1 MTARRVPALGLPS
14 PICPYIPFN
23 LTSKILATLSPPPP
37 KPDQNKAG
45 PPPHFRMA
53 MNPSQR
59 LRLDDGTPEEHYEFT
74 FRAVVAGLAIGVL
87 TCCTNMSLGLQSGWV
102 SASLLGFGVFK
113 VLPRI
118 PWFSSRPLSIHE
130 NIVLQTTAVATGTL
144 PLAAGFV
151 GVVPALA
158 QLNPLQDR
166 SLPLVLSWQ
175 SCLAWSFAVAFF
187 GVFLAVPLRRQVI
200 VREQLTFP
208 SGTATAQVIGVLHGK
223 PLQLGSGGADEGVR
237 RRGADYEPLRAG
249 EAAEDE
255 IEGMSSDGKEKN
267 IVDAKAWT
275 ALTTSFGVSA
285 IYTLLSFAFPVIYAI
300 PIFDIGFHA
309 AHDWLWWFTPSTSYI
324 GQGIIMGFPTTA
336 SMSAG
341 MLVGWAV
348 LSPLSHHLGWAPG
361 PVASTVDGARGWIL
375 WPALAIMCSESLMS
389 VGVLVATSLK
399 PYFLR
404 HERSALFV
412 AESNRHRRDSIDSTS
427 SDGSSIP
434 REPSAAELRAD
445 DEPSLQVVLL
455 GVALSCASCVV
466 LVGIVFGSEG
476 IAWWATIIALI
487 LASVFSILGVR
498 ALGETDLNPVS
509 AIGKISQLVFAV
521 VQPNNVVANLVAGG
535 ISEAGAQQSGDLM
548 QDLKTG
554 YLWQASPKAQF
565 QGQLVGSLASVF
577 VSTALYCL
585 YRRVYQ
591 FPSTAFPVPT
601 AAIWLNLARLVN
613 AGELPPRTKDAMII
627 FGVAF
632 AGLSTL
638 KMIARARAAAGAGW
652 PWAKYIPSGIAFAIG
667 FINTPSFSLARL
679 VGGLISLYY
688 TRRRSRS
695 TSSSSNP
702 ASHLEHFGLI
712 IVASGF
718 VLGEGFASV
727 VGLLLKSAGH
737 GEPLSC
743 WGCSLGGGGY
753 CGGCA

>member
-1 MTARRVPALGLPS
+1 MTRS
-14 PICPYIPFN
+14 
-23 LTSKILATLSPPPP
+23 
-37 KPDQNKAG
+37 G
-45 PPPHFRMA
+45 PTG
-53 MNPSQR
+53 R
-59 LRLDDGTPEEHYEFT
+59 LRLDDAMPEEHHEFT
-74 FRAVVAGLAIGVL
+74 LRAVVAGLLIGTL

-102 SASLLGFGVFK
+102 SMMSLQASLLGFGIFK
-113 VLPRI
+113 VLPRL
-118 PWFSSRPLSIHE
+118 PWFSHRPLSVHE

-151 GVVPALA
+151 GVIPALA

-175 SCLAWSFAVAFF
+175 ACIAWSFAVAFF

-200 VREQLTFP
+200 VKEQLTFP

-223 PLQLGSGGADEGVR
+223 PLQLGVPASEAQDGR
-237 RRGADYEPLRAG
+237 SRTSRAG
-249 EAAEDE
+249 TYAPLQAGESADDE
-255 IEGMSSDGKEKN
+255 IEGMSSTVREHEKV
-267 IVDAKAWT
+267 VDARAWS
-275 ALTTSFGVSA
+275 ALTTSFVVSSV
-285 IYTLLSFAFPVIYAI
+285 YTLLSFAFPVIYAI

-336 SMSAG
+336 SMSLG
-341 MLVGWAV
+341 MIVGWAF
-348 LSPLSHHLGWAPG
+348 LSPLSHYCGWAPG

-375 WPALAIMCSESLMS
+375 WPALAVMCAESLIS
-389 VGVLVATSLK
+389 VGSLLATSLK
-399 PYFLR
+399 PYFR
-404 HERSALFV
+404 ARQESSLFV
-412 AESNRHRRDSIDSTS
+412 SEPEFDRRNSIDSNDSDRS
-427 SDGSSIP
+427 SVVH
-434 REPSAAELRAD
+434 EPTAAEARSD
-445 DEPSLQVVLL
+445 DEPSLQVVLAGL
-455 GVALSCASCVV
+455 GFSGLSCVV

-476 IAWWATIIALI
+476 IAWWATVIALL
-487 LASVFSILGVR
+487 LASIFSVLGVR

-509 AIGKISQLVFAV
+509 AIGKLSQLLFAV

-585 YRRVYQ
+585 YRRVYE

-613 AGELPPRTKDAMII
+613 AGELPPRTPEAMIV
-627 FGVAF
+627 FGLVF
-632 AGLSTL
+632 VGLSSL
-638 KMIARARAAAGAGW
+638 KMIARAKQHEW
-652 PWAKYIPSGIAFAIG
+652 TWAKWLPSGIAFAIG

-679 VGGLISLYY
+679 VGGLISLFY
-688 TRRRSRS
+688 TRR
-695 TSSSSNP
+695 TPSSSTGP
-702 ASHLEHFGLI
+702 AAHLEHFGLI

-727 VGLLLKSAGH
+727 VGLLLKSTGH
-737 GEPLSC
+737 GNPISC
-743 WGCSLGGGGY
+743 WGCGAGGGGY
-753 CGGCA
+753 CGGCP

>member
-1 MTARRVPALGLPS
+1 MTS
-14 PICPYIPFN
+14 
-23 LTSKILATLSPPPP
+23 TS
-37 KPDQNKAG
+37 
-45 PPPHFRMA
+45 
-53 MNPSQR
+53 R
-59 LRLDDGTPEEHYEFT
+59 LRLDDGITEEHHEFT
-74 FRAVVAGLAIGVL
+74 LRAVVAGLLIGIL

-102 SASLLGFGVFK
+102 SMMSLQASLLGFGIFK

-118 PWFSSRPLSIHE
+118 PWFSKRPLSVHE

-158 QLNPLQDR
+158 QLNPLQDH

-175 SCLAWSFAVAFF
+175 SCLGWSFAVAFF

-200 VREQLTFP
+200 VKEQLTFP

-223 PLQLGSGGADEGVR
+223 PLKLGSSTEEDEGMR
-237 RRGADYEPLRAG
+237 RRGGDYEPLRAG
-249 EAAEDE
+249 EAADDE
-255 IEGMSSDGKEKN
+255 IEGMSRDGGKDKKV
-267 IVDAKAWT
+267 VDAKAWT
-275 ALTTSFGVSA
+275 ALTTSFAVSA
-285 IYTLLSFAFPVIYAI
+285 IYTLLSFAFPIIYAI
-300 PIFDIGFHA
+300 PVFDILGFNA

-336 SMSAG
+336 SMSLG
-341 MLVGWAV
+341 MLFGWAF
-348 LSPLSHHLGWAPG
+348 LSPLSHYSGWAPG

-375 WPALAIMCSESLMS
+375 WPALAVMCAESLMS
-389 VGVLVATSLK
+389 VGILLATSLK

-404 HERSALFV
+404 NKRSALFV
-412 AESNRHRRDSIDSTS
+412 AEPGPHRRDSIDSNS
-427 SDGSSIP
+427 SDNSSIL
-434 REPSAAELRAD
+434 REPSAAELRSD
-445 DEPSLQVVLL
+445 EEPSLQVVLL
-455 GVALSCASCVV
+455 GVVLSCISCVV

-487 LASVFSILGVR
+487 LASIFSILGVR

-585 YRRVYQ
+585 YRRVYD

-601 AAIWLNLARLVN
+601 AALWLNLARLVN
-613 AGELPPRTKDAMII
+613 AGELPPRTKEAMII
-627 FGVAF
+627 LGLIFV
-632 AGLSTL
+632 GLSSL
-638 KMIARARAAAGAGW
+638 KLIARTRESNGQGW
-652 PWAKYIPSGIAFAIG
+652 SWAKYLPSGIAFAIG

-688 TRRRSRS
+688 TRRSPP
-695 TSSSSNP
+695 TSSGP

-718 VLGEGFASV
+718 VLGEGFSSV

-737 GEPLSC
+737 GGPISC
-743 WGCSLGGGGY
+743 AGCQIGGGGY
-753 CGGCA
+753 CSNC

>member
-1 MTARRVPALGLPS
+1 MTS
-14 PICPYIPFN
+14 
-23 LTSKILATLSPPPP
+23 T
-37 KPDQNKAG
+37 
-45 PPPHFRMA
+45 
-53 MNPSQR
+53 QR
-59 LRLDDGTPEEHYEFT
+59 LRLDDGAREEHYEFT
-74 FRAVVAGLAIGVL
+74 PRAVIAGLLIGVL

-102 SASLLGFGVFK
+102 SASLLGFGIFK

-118 PWFSSRPLSIHE
+118 PWFSKRPLSIHE

-175 SCLAWSFAVAFF
+175 SCLGWSFAVAFF

-200 VREQLTFP
+200 VKEQLVFP
-208 SGTATAQVIGVLHGK
+208 SGLATAQIIGVLHDK
-223 PLQLGSGGADEGVR
+223 PLKTTTAPDQEGAAR
-237 RRGADYEPLRAG
+237 RRDGDYETLP
-249 EAAEDE
+249 AEDE
-255 IEGMSSDGKEKN
+255 IEGMSSDGKDKKV
-267 IVDAKAWT
+267 VDAKAWS
-275 ALTTSFGVSA
+275 ALTASFGASA
-285 IYTLLSFAFPVIYAI
+285 VYTLLSFAFPVIYAM
-300 PIFDIGFHA
+300 PIFDLLGFHA

-336 SMSAG
+336 SMSLG
-341 MLVGWAV
+341 MLFGWAF
-348 LSPLSHHLGWAPG
+348 LSPLSYYAGWAPG
-361 PVASTVDGARGWIL
+361 PVASTVDGARGWLL
-375 WPALAIMCSESLMS
+375 WPALAVMCAESLIS
-389 VGVLVATSLK
+389 VGILLGTSLK

-404 HERSALFV
+404 NKQSALFV
-412 AESNRHRRDSIDSTS
+412 AEPNTRRRDSLDSVS
-427 SDGSSIP
+427 SDNSSIL
-434 REPSAAELRAD
+434 REPSAAELRAN

-455 GVALSCASCVV
+455 GITLSCVSCVV

-487 LASVFSILGVR
+487 LASIFSILGVR

-521 VQPNNVVANLVAGG
+521 VQPNNVVANLIAGG

-554 YLWQASPKAQF
+554 YLWHASPKAQF
-565 QGQLVGSLASVF
+565 HGQLVGSLASVF
-577 VSTALYCL
+577 VSTGLYCL
-585 YRRVYQ
+585 YRSTYN

-613 AGELPPRTKDAMII
+613 AGELPPRSAEAMVI
-627 FGVAF
+627 FGLLFVA
-632 AGLSTL
+632 LSSL
-638 KMIARARAAAGAGW
+638 KTISRSREAMGTDWKWAR
-652 PWAKYIPSGIAFAIG
+652 YIPSGIAFAIG
-667 FINTPSFSLARL
+667 FINTPSFSLARF

-688 TRRRSRS
+688 TRQQSPS
-695 TSSSSNP
+695 ATSSSSSP
-702 ASHLEHFGLI
+702 AHLQHFGLI

-737 GEPLSC
+737 GGPSSC
-743 WGCSLGGGGY
+743 GGCNLGGGGY
-753 CGGCA
+753 CSNC

>member
-1 MTARRVPALGLPS
+1 MTS
-14 PICPYIPFN
+14 
-23 LTSKILATLSPPPP
+23 THT
-37 KPDQNKAG
+37 
-45 PPPHFRMA
+45 
-53 MNPSQR
+53 
-59 LRLDDGTPEEHYEFT
+59 LRLDDGTPDEHHEFT
-74 FRAVVAGLAIGVL
+74 ARAVVAGLCIGVL

-102 SASLLGFGVFK
+102 SMMSLQASLLGFGIFK

-118 PWFSSRPLSIHE
+118 PWFSKRPLSIHE

-158 QLNPLQDR
+158 QLNPLQDH

-175 SCLAWSFAVAFF
+175 SCLGWSFAVAFF

-200 VREQLTFP
+200 VKEQLVFP
-208 SGTATAQVIGVLHGK
+208 SGTATAQIIGVLHGK
-223 PLQLGSGGADEGVR
+223 PLNLAGGGAPEGDDGVR
-237 RRGADYEPLRAG
+237 RRGADYETLPAD
-249 EAAEDE
+249 DE
-255 IEGMSSDGKEKN
+255 IEGMSSDGKDKQV
-267 IVDAKAWT
+267 VDAKAWT
-275 ALTTSFGVSA
+275 ALTTSFTVSSL
-285 IYTLLSFAFPVIYAI
+285 YTLLSFAFPVIYAI
-300 PIFDIGFHA
+300 PIFDILGFHA

-336 SMSAG
+336 SMSLG
-341 MLVGWAV
+341 MVFGWAF
-348 LSPLSHHLGWAPG
+348 LSPLSHYAGWAPG

-375 WPALAIMCSESLMS
+375 WPALAVMCAESLMS

-399 PYFLR
+399 PYYLR
-404 HERSALFV
+404 NQRSALFI
-412 AESNRHRRDSIDSTS
+412 AEEPNSSHGRHRRRDSIDSVS
-427 SDGSSIP
+427 SDGSSVL

-445 DEPSLQVVLL
+445 DEPALEVV
-455 GVALSCASCVV
+455 VAGIAASCVSCVV

-476 IAWWATIIALI
+476 IAWWATVIALV
-487 LASVFSILGVR
+487 LASIFSILGVR

-585 YRRVYQ
+585 YRRVYE

-613 AGELPPRTKDAMII
+613 AGELPPRTKEAMVI
-627 FGVAF
+627 FGLLFVA
-632 AGLSTL
+632 LSSV
-638 KMIARARAAAGAGW
+638 KMVARTREASGRAW
-652 PWAKYIPSGIAFAIG
+652 RWSKYLPSGIAFAIG

-679 VGGLISLYY
+679 VGGVISLYY
-688 TRRRSRS
+688 TRNRSR
-695 TSSSSNP
+695 TASSSSSSSGP

-737 GEPLSC
+737 GGPMSC
-743 WGCSLGGGGY
+743 GGCNLGGGGY
-753 CGGCA
+753 CSNC